1 MNLIINKTINNE
13 LNELYDQF
21 CSTVTSDKYENI
33 ISLAFDYLNVYED
46 DNKYIIDGNEYD
58 TLTELVNDNVVVQ
71 NQLIAELSN
80 Y

>member
-1 MNLIINKTINNE
+1 MNLFIDKTNNDE

-21 CSTVTSDKYENI
+21 CSTVTSEEYENVM
-33 ISLAFDYLNVYED
+33 SLAFDYLNVYED
-46 DNKYIIDGNEYD
+46 DNKYIIDDNEYD

-71 NQLIAELSN
+71 NQLIAELVN